1 MDPIGLP
8 CRFKQILC
16 SQRIIQQAA
25 LSTAWIVMIWW
36 NVSGQVAHYIHACE
50 NLWILGTGQI
60 ALMNGQVVI
69 GLERT

>member
-8 CRFKQILC
+8 CRFEQMLC

-25 LSTAWIVMIWW
+25 FSIAWIVIIWW
-36 NVSGQVAHYIHACE
+36 KVSGQVTHYIHACE
-50 NLWILGTGQI
+50 NLWILGVGQI

-69 GLERT
+69 RREGS